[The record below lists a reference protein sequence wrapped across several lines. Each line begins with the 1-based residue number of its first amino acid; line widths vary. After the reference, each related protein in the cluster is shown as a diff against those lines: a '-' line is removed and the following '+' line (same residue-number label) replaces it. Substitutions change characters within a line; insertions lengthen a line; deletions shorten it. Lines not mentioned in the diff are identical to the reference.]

1 MLYRLTILCLIL
13 IATATTALAGGD
25 DVPSWLQ
32 QAAAQKTP
40 AYDKSVPAVVL
51 LKEAQVTVSE
61 DGRLTTTTTY
71 AVRILT
77 REGREEAV
85 AAEPYDTATGKVRE
99 MKAWLIRPDGSV
111 KRYGK
116 DETMD
121 IAASQ
126 NDVYNEARIKLIM
139 AKEETDAGTVFGY
152 QTITEDRSDYNQD
165 KWNFQNRLPTLL
177 SR

>member
-1 MLYRLTILCLIL
+1 MLYRLTILCLAL
-13 IATATTALAGGD
+13 IAMTATSATPSLAAGGD
-25 DVPSWLQ
+25 DVPAWLQ
-32 QAAAQKTP
+32 QAAAQKAP
-40 AYDKSVPAVVL
+40 AYDRSVPAVVL
-51 LKEAQVTVSE
+51 LKEAQVSVSE

-71 AVRILT
+71 AVRILA
-77 REGREEAV
+77 REGREEAI

-126 NDVYNEARIKLIM
+126 NDVYNEARVKLIM
-139 AKEETDAGTVFGY
+139 AKGEADAGMVFGY
-152 QTITEDRSDYNQD
+152 QDRKST
-165 KWNFQNRLPTLL
+165 RLNSSHEIP
-177 SR
+177 SRMPSSA